1 MTTSIRGD
9 TPLWEPSEERKQQ
22 ANLTHFMQW
31 LLREKGLN
39 FQTRNQLWQWS
50 VDHLEDFWASVWQ
63 YFHIEASKPYTA
75 VLVERKMPGAKW
87 FPDAE
92 LNFAEHVFR
101 NATSDH
107 PALLFRS
114 ERHDTVEVSWRELKQ
129 KVGVLARSLR
139 AMGVQRGDR
148 VVAYMPN
155 IPETLIAFLATAS
168 LGAVWS
174 SCSPDFGT
182 SSVIDRFKQ
191 IEPKVLF
198 AVDGYQ
204 YGGKPFDRLP
214 IVAELQ
220 QLLPGLQ
227 KTVLVP
233 SLKKDAGTEDLR
245 NTVFWQDV
253 LQGNDELLFEHVSF
267 DHPLWILYS
276 SGTTGLPKAVVH
288 SQGGILLEHL
298 KSLAL
303 GLDLKPD
310 DRFFWYTTTGWMMWN
325 LLVGGLLVG
334 TTILLYDGSPGYPDM
349 EVLWKC
355 AQQSGMTFFGTSAA
369 YIAACMKAGIEP
381 GKTYDLSKLRG
392 LGSTGSPLPPEG
404 FQWIYEHV
412 KP

>member
-1 MTTSIRGD
+1 
-9 TPLWEPSEERKQQ
+9 
-22 ANLTHFMQW
+22 
-31 LLREKGLN
+31 
-39 FQTRNQLWQWS
+39 
-50 VDHLEDFWASVWQ
+50 
-63 YFHIEASKPYTA
+63 
-75 VLVERKMPGAKW
+75 
-87 FPDAE
+87 
-92 LNFAEHVFR
+92 
-101 NATSDH
+101 
-107 PALLFRS
+107 
-114 ERHDTVEVSWRELKQ
+114 
-129 KVGVLARSLR
+129 
-139 AMGVQRGDR
+139 MGVQRGDR
-148 VVAYMPN
+148 VVSYMGN

-233 SLKKDAGTEDLR
+233 SLKKDAGTEGLR

-288 SQGGILLEHL
+288 NQGGILLEHL

-355 AQQSGMTFFGTSAA
+355 VQQSGMTFFGTSAA

-381 GKTYDLSKLRG
+381 GKTYDLSKLR
-392 LGSTGSPLPPEG
+392 L
-404 FQWIYEHV
+404 
-412 KP
+412 